1 MSIISIY
8 NCLRNENPVNISAYH
23 LNVYDYMYSSLNQIY
38 LNFGIEGLTRPPL
51 HPNLFNFHTK
61 SVDETPLNPLI
72 VEILKTSLTEGWF
85 DNYNLNQMRDF
96 FDECDARI
104 FALGSKV
111 TCDNCGVGLGIWW
124 EIKPAETCLWAVCYN
139 CHNNLSNVDV
149 VDNRCSSDYQADYC
163 SECGAECGSDMC
175 RYCEYDDVGRCG
187 ECGEDCGAY
196 ICRYCRRDY
205 D

>member
-1 MSIISIY
+1 
-8 NCLRNENPVNISAYH
+8 
-23 LNVYDYMYSSLNQIY
+23 
-38 LNFGIEGLTRPPL
+38 
-51 HPNLFNFHTK
+51 
-61 SVDETPLNPLI
+61 
-72 VEILKTSLTEGWF
+72 
-85 DNYNLNQMRDF
+85 MRDF